1 MKTVV
6 TSPPELDLRAWQPG
20 PQQRELALLR
30 PEETSCSTVLFGAED
45 EEGVGCWLVVGVD
58 EREGKRYRS
67 SAECSLTPELIIE
80 YGHVRR
86 DEEVN
91 GAWQRAEGLAV
102 NVGAAHLGLL
112 TQTSSTRLLYGGEQ
126 VTPIEG
132 CVGVDLLGCP
142 NEKLA
147 AWQECRACD
156 KTALF
161 FVPRPVRD
169 ELKRW
174 PICLSECPSAPHG
187 KLMASLGD
195 LGLWRRRSPESANP
209 VVFADAAACQAE
221 ATFRT
226 RTRR

>member
-6 TSPPELDLRAWQPG
+6 TSPPRLDLRAWQPG
-20 PQQRELALLR
+20 PQRRELALLL
-30 PEETSCSTVLFGAED
+30 PQETSCSSLLFGAED
-45 EEGVGCWLVVGVD
+45 EDGVNCWLVMGVN

-80 YGHVRR
+80 YGHIRE

-91 GAWQRAEGLAV
+91 GAWQRTEGRAV
-102 NVGAAHLGLL
+102 NVGPAHLGLL
-112 TQTSSTRLLYGGEQ
+112 TRTTAMRLVYGGEQ

-147 AWQECRACD
+147 PWQECRTCD

-161 FVPRPVRD
+161 FSPRPERD
-169 ELKRW
+169 VLKRW
-174 PICLSECPSAPHG
+174 PICLTECPSAPHG
-187 KLMASLGD
+187 KLIASLGD

-209 VVFADAAACQAE
+209 VVFADPVACEGE
-221 ATFRT
+221 ATSRT
-226 RTRR
+226 RNRR